1 MLFVWA
7 EVVVFLYTKYAKSTR
22 SRKNPG
28 IQYTRTYFKK
38 GVGVGVGVGSRESEP
53 FFEES
58 ESESDVRLGVG
69 VGVGVGKKF
78 LRLRRPANE
87 GQKNYGKPFYHY
99 WNLT

>member
-1 MLFVWA
+1 MLFVCG
-7 EVVVFLYTKYAKSTR
+7 FLYTKYAKSTR

-58 ESESDVRLGVG
+58 ESESESDVRLGVG

-78 LRLRRPANE
+78 LRLRRP
-87 GQKNYGKPFYHY
+87 GFHI
-99 WNLT
+99 LILF